1 MPGGWPPG
9 SLSRLPLLGAV
20 EIPKPAEGNASV
32 ARCDKRRGDESS
44 RTGDRRTQTKPL
56 LLSMCSQ

>member
-32 ARCDKRRGDESS
+32 ARRGDESS